1 MKRVRSLQLLGLI
14 TLIAISCHGD
24 PTGPGSVPA
33 LITEL
38 PRSLSQAELD
48 LIEADNAFA
57 LKLFREID
65 AYEAASSNIFVS
77 PLSVSMALSM
87 TYNGAAGETQQAM
100 AQTLEFQD
108 LNLDDVNQ
116 GYRDLIDL
124 LFDLDPQIEWQ
135 LANSIWYREGFF
147 VEPSFLD
154 ITRTFFDAQVEA
166 LDFSAPGAA
175 DVMNQW
181 VSDGTNG
188 RIEEIVDDPIDPL
201 TVMFLINAI
210 YFKGD
215 WRHQFDKDLTRDAPF
230 TLIDGTQI
238 TTPMMAHGETVDA
251 RMAWDTSV
259 SVLEMP
265 YGGDAF
271 TMVVVLPHPDVSLQS
286 VVDGLDAERWASW
299 MTNLSE
305 VKLLVEMPKF
315 SFEYE
320 IELRDVLTALGMGIA
335 FGDGGSADFTK
346 INPSGG
352 LYISKVKHKTFV
364 QVDEE
369 VTEAAAVT
377 SVSILDSGPL
387 QFIIDRPFLFAIRER
402 LSGTILFMGRMVD
415 PRQ

>member
-1 MKRVRSLQLLGLI
+1 MERVRLLPLAGLI

-24 PTGPGSVPA
+24 PMGPGSPPS

-48 LIEADNAFA
+48 LIEAGNAFA

-65 AYEAASSNIFVS
+65 AQEAATANIFVS
-77 PLSVSMALSM
+77 PLSVSMALGM

-100 AQTLEFQD
+100 AQTLEFQG
-108 LNLDDVNQ
+108 LNLDEVNQ

-124 LFDLDPQIEWQ
+124 LFGLDPQIEWQ
-135 LANSIWYREGFF
+135 LANSIWYREGFS

-154 ITRTFFDAQVEA
+154 VNRTFFDAQVEA

-215 WRHQFDKDLTRDAPF
+215 WRHQFDRDLTRDAPF
-230 TLIDGTQI
+230 TLLDGSEV
-238 TTPMMAHGETVDA
+238 TTPTMSHEDAVDV
-251 RMAWDTSV
+251 RTGGDDLV
-259 SVLEMP
+259 RVLEMP

-271 TMVVVLPHPDVSLQS
+271 TMMVVLPHRDVSLQS
-286 VVDGLDAERWASW
+286 VVEALDTERWASW
-299 MTNLSE
+299 IADLYANELF
-305 VKLLVEMPKF
+305 VEMPKF

-320 IELRDVLTALGMGIA
+320 ISLEDVLTSLGMGVA
-335 FGDGGSADFTK
+335 FTEAADFSK
-346 INPSGG
+346 INPLGG
-352 LYISKVKHKTFV
+352 LFISEVKHKTFV

-369 VTEAAAVT
+369 GTEAAAAT
-377 SVSILDSGPL
+377 SVEMGFTSGPGR
-387 QFIIDRPFLFAIRER
+387 FVIDRPFLFAIRER

-415 PRQ
+415 PTQ

>member
-1 MKRVRSLQLLGLI
+1 MKRVRFLPLVGLI
-14 TLIAISCHGD
+14 TLIGISCHSD
-24 PTGPGSVPA
+24 PMGPGSPPG

-65 AYEAASSNIFVS
+65 AQEAATANIFVS
-77 PLSVSMALSM
+77 PLSVSMALGM

-108 LNLDDVNQ
+108 LNLDEVNQ

-124 LFDLDPQIEWQ
+124 LFELDPQIEWQ
-135 LANSIWYREGFF
+135 LANSIWYREGFS

-154 ITRTFFDAQVEA
+154 VNRTFFDAQVEA
-166 LDFSAPGAA
+166 LDFSAPDAA

-188 RIEEIVDDPIDPL
+188 RIEEIVDDPIGPL

-215 WRHQFDKDLTRDAPF
+215 WRHQFDKGLTRDAPF
-230 TLIDGTQI
+230 TLLDGSEV
-238 TTPMMAHGETVDA
+238 TTPTMFHEDEVDV
-251 RMAWDTSV
+251 RTGWDDLV
-259 SVLEMP
+259 RVLEMP

-271 TMVVVLPHPDVSLQS
+271 TMMVVLPHPDVSLQS
-286 VVDGLDAERWASW
+286 VVEALDTERWASW
-299 MTNLSE
+299 IADLHANELF
-305 VKLLVEMPKF
+305 VEMPKF

-320 IELRDVLTALGMGIA
+320 ISLKDVLTSLGMGVA
-335 FGDGGSADFTK
+335 FTGAADFSK

-352 LYISKVKHKTFV
+352 LFISKVKHKTFV

-369 VTEAAAVT
+369 GTEAAAAT
-377 SVSILDSGPL
+377 SVVIATSGPGR
-387 QFIIDRPFLFAIRER
+387 FVIDRPFLFAIRER
-402 LSGTILFMGRMVD
+402 ISGTILFMGRMVD
-415 PRQ
+415 PTQ

>member
-1 MKRVRSLQLLGLI
+1 MKRFFCLPLVGLI
-14 TLIAISCHGD
+14 TLIALSCFGD
-24 PTGPGSVPA
+24 PTGPGAPPA

-230 TLIDGTQI
+230 TLLDGNEI
-238 TTPMMAHGETVDA
+238 TTPMMFHKEEVAV
-251 RMAWDTSV
+251 RRAWDSLASV
-259 SVLEMP
+259 IEMP

-271 TMVVVLPHPDVSLQS
+271 TMTVVLPHPDVTLQS
-286 VVDGLDAERWASW
+286 VVEALDTERWTSW
-299 MTNLSE
+299 IANLHE
-305 VKLLVEMPKF
+305 TEAFVVMPKF

-320 IELRDVLTALGMGIA
+320 ISLKDVLTSLGMGIA
-335 FGDGGSADFTK
+335 FDEMSADFTK
-346 INPSGG
+346 INPLGE
-352 LYISKVKHKTFV
+352 LYISKVKHKTFI

-369 VTEAAAVT
+369 GTEAAAVT
-377 SVSILDSGPL
+377 SVEVNAVSAPPR
-387 QFIIDRPFLFAIRER
+387 FIVDRPFLFTIRER
-402 LSGTILFMGRMVD
+402 ISGTILFMGRVVD
-415 PRQ
+415 PTQ